1 MNLEWG
7 KMLVKV
13 NKEELEKHWFT
24 RSCLL
29 LVPLRGQMSGL
40 ARKGFALLR
49 WLQAGWIIAI
59 PGSEA

>member
-24 RSCLL
+24 GKLL
-29 LVPLRGQMSGL
+29 PAGGTEGEMSGP
-40 ARKGFALLR
+40 A
-49 WLQAGWIIAI
+49 
-59 PGSEA
+59 